1 MGPRA
6 GWAVGTGWVV
16 ALALVAGVPGV
27 AVAEEEAGWE
37 VVARGPITVRVREIK
52 GTGAREVWAEGELE
66 AEVQDLESAILDGDA
81 YPRFMPYVKEA
92 KTLEAHPDGSRVV
105 YARLE
110 PPFITPRD
118 YVVRMHIRQRSGPD
132 GHGDF
137 ANAWHAAN
145 DKLPPKPNVVRLP
158 ICDGSWTVTHAGP
171 NRSKVVYRASVD
183 PGAWMPG
190 FLSDLAN
197 RSGALG
203 TIHAV
208 EREAQ
213 RRAEA
218 RKSRAADQAQATNEV
233 GRRSPAERRP
243 AQE

>member
-1 MGPRA
+1 
-6 GWAVGTGWVV
+6 V
-16 ALALVAGVPGV
+16 ALALVAAAPGV

-118 YVVRMHIRQRSGPD
+118 YVVRVHVRQWSGPD
-132 GHGDF
+132 GRGNF

-158 ICDGSWTVTHAGP
+158 VCDGSWTVTHAGP
-171 NRSKVVYRASVD
+171 KRSKVVYRASVD
-183 PGAWMPG
+183 PGGWMPG

-197 RSGALG
+197 KSGALG
-203 TIHAV
+203 TMHAV
-208 EREAQ
+208 EHEAQ

-218 RKSRAADQAQATNEV
+218 RKAQPQAQATNEV
-233 GRRSPAERRP
+233 GRRAPPEPRP